1 MKIDD
6 IAELLGS
13 AANIVKRTWLQNE
26 NARTG
31 KRKKNYILTKLKLSK
46 NVNNSLHKCE
56 PFLF

>member
-31 KRKKNYILTKLKLSK
+31 KKKKKLHSDKIEI
-46 NVNNSLHKCE
+46 V
-56 PFLF
+56 